1 MGRIAIA
8 WRWMLAKVGK
18 YRMQLR
24 LCLRVTIAAMAAFIL
39 AQFVAIPLGGLWAVL
54 TAIVVTQMSLGG
66 SLRATIEYFVGTFG
80 GAVYAG
86 AIAALVPHQTEIST
100 LAVLALAV
108 APLALLAAI
117 NPNFRVGPFTA
128 VIVVLGA
135 TATHTDP
142 ISSAFYRV
150 LEVALGGFIGLLVSF
165 LVLPARAHVLVI
177 AAAARMLNLLAD
189 ALPVLFAGFTQ
200 VVDVDESPTAPDQ
213 SWRRVRARRG
223 SWRRRQTRTG
233 DLPHGGPGLAAIVAH
248 PAPPAPRRRHR
259 RTHRHRST
267 SRAIPGRARTTARRC
282 RHSRCRLSARQRGGA
297 HWAARASSTG
307 RSRCSAQCVWR
318 LDRRRAKGSAYAGF
332 AKRHRGA
339 CFCARL
345 RARATAPEFH
355 RSCALCDGIRT
366 AGHYLHRKIGKSVEL
381 ERDRFRWR

>member
-200 VVDVDESPTAPDQ
+200 VVDVEEVRRLQIDLGAAFARIDGVGADAKREQATYLMADLDSRPLLRTMLRLRHDVVIVARAATVPLPEQFRVPGSDHRLRISLQQLRLICAPAQ
-213 SWRRVRARRG
+213 RRLSGGAGLLHWTRSMQRSVHLALGSTTREGIGLCGICQATPWSVFLRSASRSSNCARISSILRAARRNSH
-223 SWRRRQTRTG
+223 SW
-233 DLPHGGPGLAAIVAH
+233 A
-248 PAPPAPRRRHR
+248 
-259 RTHRHRST
+259 
-267 SRAIPGRARTTARRC
+267 
-282 RHSRCRLSARQRGGA
+282 
-297 HWAARASSTG
+297 
-307 RSRCSAQCVWR
+307 
-318 LDRRRAKGSAYAGF
+318 
-332 AKRHRGA
+332 
-339 CFCARL
+339 
-345 RARATAPEFH
+345 
-355 RSCALCDGIRT
+355 
-366 AGHYLHRKIGKSVEL
+366 
-381 ERDRFRWR
+381 

>member
-24 LCLRVTIAAMAAFIL
+24 LCLRVTIAVMAAFIL
-39 AQFVAIPLGGLWAVL
+39 AQFVAIQLGGLWAVL

-150 LEVALGGFIGLLVSF
+150 LEVALGGIIGLLVSF

-189 ALPVLFAGFTQ
+189 ALPVVFAGFTQ
-200 VVDVDESPTAPDQ
+200 VVDVEEV
-213 SWRRVRARRG
+213 RRLQIDLGAAFARVEGIGVDAKRE
-223 SWRRRQTRTG
+223 QATYLMA
-233 DLPHGGPGLAAIVAH
+233 DLELQATIAH
-248 PAPPAPRRRHR
+248 PAPLAPRRRHR
-259 RTHRHRST
+259 RTGRHRST
-267 SRAIPGRARTTARRC
+267 SRAIPSPTRTAARRC
-282 RHSRCRLSARQRGGA
+282 RHSRCGLSARQRGGA
-297 HWAARASSTG
+297 HWAARPASAG
-307 RSRCSAQCVWR
+307 RSRRGAQCV
-318 LDRRRAKGSAYAGF
+318 
-332 AKRHRGA
+332 
-339 CFCARL
+339 
-345 RARATAPEFH
+345 
-355 RSCALCDGIRT
+355 
-366 AGHYLHRKIGKSVEL
+366 
-381 ERDRFRWR
+381 

>member
-1 MGRIAIA
+1 M
-8 WRWMLAKVGK
+8 
-18 YRMQLR
+18 R
-24 LCLRVTIAAMAAFIL
+24 LW
-39 AQFVAIPLGGLWAVL
+39 PLSSSRNSWPFHSAGLWAVL

-200 VVDVDESPTAPDQ
+200 VVDVEADPTAPDR
-213 SWRRVRARRG
+213 SWRRVRAHRR
-223 SWRRRQTRTG
+223 SRRRRQTRTG
-233 DLPHGGPGLAAIVAH
+233 DVTSWRTWTRGHCCAPCSACATTSSSSR
-248 PAPPAPRRRHR
+248 APPPFHFPSNSVPGSDHRLRISLRQRRLICAPAQRRLSGGAGLLHWTRSMQRSVHLALWIDDARRHR
-259 RTHRHRST
+259 LMRDLPSDTVERVF
-267 SRAIPGRARTTARRC
+267 A
-282 RHSRCRLSARQRGGA
+282 L
-297 HWAARASSTG
+297 
-307 RSRCSAQCVWR
+307 
-318 LDRRRAKGSAYAGF
+318 GF
-332 AKRHRGA
+332 ALEQLRQNFIDLAR
-339 CFCARL
+339 CA
-345 RARATAPEFH
+345 TEF
-355 RSCALCDGIRT
+355 AQLGIT
-366 AGHYLHRKIGKSVEL
+366 SIAK
-381 ERDRFRWR
+381 